1 MPSKVAVV
9 IPVYKEE
16 LDPLEKISLAQV
28 RKVLGKYPIVF
39 VAPEGKIF
47 SYFEA
52 GDMIAHFPQGFFQ
65 NTDTY
70 SKFLLS
76 PQFYEPFEDFEYI
89 LIYQLDAFVFYDA
102 LEDFCSLGYDYIG
115 APWPYIAYFSFQ
127 AEKKPRVGNGGFSL
141 RKVATCYE
149 LLNEASQLP
158 SWSATLEDSNED
170 AFFALCGATD
180 GIDFNTAPVEV
191 AAQFSMEHYPARCV
205 KRLGGN
211 LPFGCHGWSR
221 FSADFYVEIF
231 ALCGWDLRPFRN
243 LMSSTDYTFQLPLGL
258 TKLALTRLIRRIE
271 RGQSLI
277 RYLPTKRFASVRA
290 VRNPDA
296 MKILAR
302 LITEEN
308 FIADKFFVYNT
319 EEDLI
324 HDMTLENLPHLII
337 ATDYDTPLIETLEG
351 RRFSYGQDFISFRRE
366 YLTACEKIFFNL
378 GK

>member
-9 IPVYKEE
+9 IPVYKDE
-16 LDPLEKISLAQV
+16 LNPLEKISLAQC
-28 RKVLGKYPIVF
+28 RKILSKYPIIF

-47 SYFEA
+47 SYFET
-52 GDMIAHFPQGFFQ
+52 GDMIAHFPQSFFL

-70 SKFLLS
+70 SKLLLS
-76 PQFYEPFEDFEYI
+76 PQFYEPFQSFEYI

-102 LEDFCSLGYDYIG
+102 LEEFCSLGYDYIG

-127 AEKKPRVGNGGFSL
+127 SEKKPRVGNGGFSL
-141 RKVATCYE
+141 RKVAACYE
-149 LLNEASQLP
+149 LLSAASRLP
-158 SWSATLEDSNED
+158 SWEGTLEDSNED
-170 AFFALCGATD
+170 AFFALCGATN
-180 GIDFNTAPVEV
+180 GIDFNTAPIEV
-191 AAQFSMEHYPARCV
+191 AAKFSMEHYPARCV
-205 KRLGGN
+205 KWLGGK

-231 ALCGWDLRPFRN
+231 SLCGWDLRPLRN

-277 RYLPTKRFASVRA
+277 RYLPTKRFSSVR
-290 VRNPDA
+290 VIRNTDA

-308 FIADKFFVYNT
+308 FLADKIFVYDS
-319 EEDLI
+319 EENLI
-324 HDMTLENLPHLII
+324 RDMTHEKLPHLII
-337 ATDYDTPLIETLEG
+337 ATDYDAPLIENLEG
-351 RRFSYGQDFISFRRE
+351 RGISYGRDFFSFRQE
-366 YLTACEKIFFNL
+366 YLKACEKIFRKL